1 VDNARLYFRLAGARL
16 RGQTQYRVSFA
27 LQVASSFTSTFVELL
42 AVFIL
47 FRTFTDRGGW
57 SVGEVAFLYGIA
69 SVAFGLVEL
78 FGSGFDNVSQMV
90 REGEFDRVMTRPVP
104 PFIQVLAA
112 DLQLRKIGR
121 IAQGIVALV
130 IAQGWTNIAW
140 TVLKLLLALIALL
153 STSIVFFTTFLIGAA
168 VCFWTIESSEVQ
180 NIFTYG
186 GTELA
191 SNPIHIYH
199 AWMRGAFIYIVPSA
213 SLPTIRPSSSSARP
227 IRSDSRPSRPSW
239 PPSSQRSSSPSASA
253 SGKPGCAT
261 IRVRAVECE

>member
-47 FRTFTDRGGW
+47 FHTFTDLGGW

-90 REGEFDRVMTRPVP
+90 REGEFDRVLTRPVP

-130 IAQGWTNIAW
+130 VAQAWANIVW
-140 TVLKLLLALIALL
+140 TVPKLLLAPVALL
-153 STSIVFFTTFLIGAA
+153 STSIVFFTAFLIGAA

-199 AWMRGAFIYIVPSA
+199 AWMRGIFIYIVPLGLTTYYPA
-213 SLPTIRPSSSSARP
+213 LFILGKADPLGF
-227 IRSDSRPSRPSW
+227 
-239 PPSSQRSSSPSASA
+239 PPFTPFLA
-253 SGKPGCAT
+253 PFVAT
-261 IRVRAVECE
+261 LFLALGLRIWEAGLRHYQSTGS

>member
-27 LQVASSFTSTFVELL
+27 FQVASSFTTTFVELL
-42 AVFIL
+42 AVLIL
-47 FRTFTDRGGW
+47 FRTFTDLGGW

-78 FGSGFDNVSQMV
+78 FGGGFDNVSQMV
-90 REGEFDRVMTRPVP
+90 REGGFDRVLTRPVP
-104 PFIQVLAA
+104 PFVQVLAA

-130 IAQGWTNIAW
+130 VAQGWADIAW
-140 TVLKLLLALIALL
+140 TVPKLLLAPVALL
-153 STSIVFFTTFLIGAA
+153 STSVVFFTAFLIGAA
-168 VCFWTIESSEVQ
+168 ICFWTIESSEVQ

-199 AWMRGAFIYIVPSA
+199 AWMRGIFIYVVPLGLTTYYPA
-213 SLPTIRPSSSSARP
+213 LFILDKADPLGF
-227 IRSDSRPSRPSW
+227 
-239 PPSSQRSSSPSASA
+239 PPFTPFLAPFVA
-253 SGKPGCAT
+253 ALFLAT
-261 IRVRAVECE
+261 GLRIWEAGLRHYQSTGS